1 MNIAV
6 LGPPGCGK
14 GTQAKLLAAHFG
26 LRHFSLGE
34 TLRAEIERGTPL
46 GEKTQSYVRH
56 GKLVPEEVVVEVLKS
71 FFANNPGRGF
81 VFDGYPRTLA
91 QAVALDQIL
100 SLSAVILFEVSEEDV
115 LSRAAGRVIDAQ
127 GHSYHLTKN
136 PPPPGVVVKT
146 REDDKPEIVR
156 ERFHEFCR
164 DILPIAKRY
173 RERSILIPVDG
184 GGSIGRVLDQL
195 LHKLGETNGEKSRR
209 DGVSPAGQA

>member
-1 MNIAV
+1 
-6 LGPPGCGK
+6 
-14 GTQAKLLAAHFG
+14 
-26 LRHFSLGE
+26 
-34 TLRAEIERGTPL
+34 L

-91 QAVALDQIL
+91 QAVALDEIL
-100 SLSAVILFEVSEEDV
+100 TLSAVVLFEVSEEDV
-115 LSRAAGRVIDAQ
+115 LFRAAGRVIDAE

-146 REDDKPEIVR
+146 REDDKPEIVK

-173 RERSILIPVDG
+173 RERGILIPVDG

-195 LHKLGETNGEKSRR
+195 LHKLGETNGERLRR
-209 DGVSPAGQA
+209 GGV